1 MKASAITCA
10 VLAGTLGFSTLA
22 SAQEWGRHGGDRRDE
37 QRQEQRGDHDRH
49 EHRGDVQQQPRYE
62 HRGYVQQQPRYEHRA
77 YEQRAYVQPRY
88 EQRAYVQGPRSYG
101 YNHPHYYRGGY
112 FPREYIQPS
121 YYVNWQA
128 YPGLYAPPYGYQWV
142 QSGNDFLL
150 VALTT
155 GLIANLLTR

>member
-37 QRQEQRGDHDRH
+37 QRQEQRGDHDRY
-49 EHRGDVQQQPRYE
+49 EHRGDEHRGYE
-62 HRGYVQQQPRYEHRA
+62 RRGYVQQQPRYEH
-77 YEQRAYVQPRY
+77 RAYVQPRY
-88 EQRAYVQGPRSYG
+88 EQRAYVQGPRYYG

-142 QSGNDFLL
+142 QDDTGDFLL
-150 VALTT
+150 VALAT
-155 GLIANLLTR
+155 GLIANMLTR

>member
-10 VLAGTLGFSTLA
+10 VLAGALGFSTLA
-22 SAQEWGRHGGDRRDE
+22 SAQEWDRHGGGDRDG
-37 QRQEQRGDHDRH
+37 QRQEQRGD
-49 EHRGDVQQQPRYE
+49 RGE
-62 HRGYVQQQPRYEHRA
+62 HRGYVQQQPRYDH
-77 YEQRAYVQPRY
+77 RAYVQGPRYDHRAYVQGPRY
-88 EQRAYVQGPRSYG
+88 EQRAYVQGPRYDRDD
-101 YNHPHYYRGGY
+101 HRHYYRGGY

-142 QSGNDFLL
+142 QDDAGDFLL
-150 VALTT
+150 VALAT